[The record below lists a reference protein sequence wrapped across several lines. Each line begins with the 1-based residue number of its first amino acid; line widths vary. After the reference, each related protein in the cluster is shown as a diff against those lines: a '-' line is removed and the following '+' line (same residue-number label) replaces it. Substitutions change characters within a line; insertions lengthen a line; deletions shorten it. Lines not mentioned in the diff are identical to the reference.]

1 MSGTDE
7 QINLLNFDTNRSYD
21 SQQKSLFINNIDA
34 LSSSVTTTTQLVP
47 VTYQNQHSITASIPY
62 QPQLTTTINMSQ
74 NLVEQSKNAL
84 DVN

>member
-1 MSGTDE
+1 MSVTDE

-21 SQQKSLFINNIDA
+21 IDASKQQA

-47 VTYQNQHSITASIPY
+47 ASI
-62 QPQLTTTINMSQ
+62 PQLTTTINMSQ
-74 NLVEQSKNAL
+74 NLIEQSKNAL